1 MLKLP
6 GLTISSNLSW
16 IEHLDISDVTKKASK
31 QLYFLVRFKRS
42 RVPWQDMSTFYTAC
56 IRSKREKLLEFGQN
70 AWLFEI
76 LADVISDRPLIFTVP
91 DLRVVN

>member
-1 MLKLP
+1 
-6 GLTISSNLSW
+6 
-16 IEHLDISDVTKKASK
+16 
-31 QLYFLVRFKRS
+31 
-42 RVPWQDMSTFYTAC
+42 MSTFYTAC
-56 IRSKREKLLEFGQN
+56 IRSRREKLLEFGQN

>member
-31 QLYFLVRFKRS
+31 QLYFLVRFKKIKS
-42 RVPWQDMSTFYTAC
+42 SSAGYVHFLHCLYTF
-56 IRSKREKLLEFGQN
+56 
-70 AWLFEI
+70 
-76 LADVISDRPLIFTVP
+76 
-91 DLRVVN
+91 